1 MVNNVDQIKPL
12 LKFPT
17 TNHFYFLE
25 VIKRR
30 KENPEMEKG
39 TKLIKDF
46 FVYSLEEFDKV
57 VEKMIELCDLH
68 NARAYIRLNVRNAEK
83 IAFKYNQRLAET
95 LTNGEW
101 KSIPNLYSSVVG
113 KHQAEEKGEKT
124 WIIDLDD
131 EQAKPEFYTKVLNVV
146 TGLNPEAVVALIETK
161 NGLHVVCKPFR
172 RDKFEEIY
180 KGTIDIHPDNP
191 TILYV
196 P

>member
-1 MVNNVDQIKPL
+1 MINNVEHIKPL

-17 TNHFYFLE
+17 PNHFYFLE

-57 VEKMIELCDLH
+57 MEKMIELCDLH

-83 IAFKYNQRLAET
+83 VAFRFNQRLAEALT
-95 LTNGEW
+95 LKEW
-101 KSIPNLYSSVVG
+101 KTIPNLYSSVVG
-113 KHQAEEKGEKT
+113 KCQGEEKGHKT

-131 EQAKPEFYTKVLNVV
+131 EQAEPKFYTKVLNVI
-146 TGLNPEAVVALIETK
+146 TGLNSEAVVALIPTK
-161 NGLHVVCKPFR
+161 NGMHIVCRPFR